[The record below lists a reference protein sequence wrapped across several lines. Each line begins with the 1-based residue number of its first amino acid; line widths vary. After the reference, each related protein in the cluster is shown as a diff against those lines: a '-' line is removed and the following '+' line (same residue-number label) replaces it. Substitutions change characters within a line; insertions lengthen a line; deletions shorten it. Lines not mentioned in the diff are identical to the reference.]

1 MSQER
6 ESHARTARVLS
17 SHENKGRKILL
28 KGLLEAANF
37 NRLQPHNYPMATRS
51 TPHPDTLAAYRALGY
66 STPPK
71 AKVFSRGKSQT
82 LEQVVN
88 SAPSLAHFSA
98 IARDTQNRLS
108 AIAPLLPASLRPL
121 VQSGGVEDDAWCL
134 LVPNSAVAAK
144 LRQTLPAL
152 CAHLRTKGW
161 NVNTIRVKVK
171 SPS

>member
-1 MSQER
+1 
-6 ESHARTARVLS
+6 
-17 SHENKGRKILL
+17 
-28 KGLLEAANF
+28 
-37 NRLQPHNYPMATRS
+37 MATGS
-51 TPHPDTLAAYRALGY
+51 KPHPDTLAAYRALGY

-71 AKVFSRGKSQT
+71 SKFSIRGKSQT
-82 LEQVVN
+82 LEQVVD
-88 SAPSLAHFSA
+88 SAPTLAHLSA
-98 IARDTQNRLS
+98 IANDTQNRLK
-108 AIAPLLPASLRPL
+108 AIAPLLPVSLRAL
-121 VQSGGVEDDAWCL
+121 IQSGGVEDDAWCL

>member
-1 MSQER
+1 MRALRGSCF
-6 ESHARTARVLS
+6 HLKTRVAKS
-17 SHENKGRKILL
+17 FL
-28 KGLLEAANF
+28 KGLIEASDF
-37 NRLQPHNYPMATRS
+37 NRQQPHNYCMATRS

-88 SAPSLAHFSA
+88 SAPSLAQFSA
-98 IARDTQNRLS
+98 IARDTQNRLK
-108 AIAPLLPASLRPL
+108 AIAPLLPVSLRSL
-121 VQSGGVEDDAWCL
+121 VQSGGVEGDAWCL

-161 NVNTIRVKVK
+161 DVNTIRVKV
-171 SPS
+171 SATR

>member
-1 MSQER
+1 
-6 ESHARTARVLS
+6 
-17 SHENKGRKILL
+17 
-28 KGLLEAANF
+28 
-37 NRLQPHNYPMATRS
+37 MATRS

-71 AKVFSRGKSQT
+71 SRVSVRGKSQT
-82 LEQVVN
+82 LEQVVD
-88 SAPSLAHFSA
+88 SAPSLAHLSA
-98 IARDTQNRLS
+98 IAQDTQNRLK
-108 AIAPLLPASLRPL
+108 AIAPLLPVSLRTL
-121 VQSGGVEDDAWCL
+121 IQSGGVEDDAWCL

-171 SPS
+171 SHS

>member
-1 MSQER
+1 MRALRGSCF
-6 ESHARTARVLS
+6 HLKTRVAKS
-17 SHENKGRKILL
+17 FL
-28 KGLLEAANF
+28 KGLIEASNF
-37 NRLQPHNYPMATRS
+37 NRQQPHNCSMATRS

-66 STPPK
+66 SSPPK

-88 SAPSLAHFSA
+88 SAPSLAQFSA
-98 IARDTQNRLS
+98 IARDTQNRLK
-108 AIAPLLPASLRPL
+108 AIAPLLPVSLRSL
-121 VQSGGVEDDAWCL
+121 IQSGGVEGDAWCL

-161 NVNTIRVKVK
+161 DVNTIRVKVK

>member
-1 MSQER
+1 MRALRGSCF
-6 ESHARTARVLS
+6 HLKTRVAKS
-17 SHENKGRKILL
+17 FL
-28 KGLLEAANF
+28 KGWIEASNF
-37 NRLQPHNYPMATRS
+37 NRQQPHNCCMATRS

-98 IARDTQNRLS
+98 VARDTQNRLK
-108 AIAPLLPASLRPL
+108 AIAPLLPVSLRSL
-121 VQSGGVEDDAWCL
+121 IQSGGVEGDAWCL

-161 NVNTIRVKVK
+161 DVNTIRVKVK

>member
-1 MSQER
+1 M
-6 ESHARTARVLS
+6 S

-98 IARDTQNRLS
+98 IARDTQNRLN

-161 NVNTIRVKVK
+161 NVTTIRVKVK

>member
-1 MSQER
+1 
-6 ESHARTARVLS
+6 V
-17 SHENKGRKILL
+17 
-28 KGLLEAANF
+28 KGLREA
-37 NRLQPHNYPMATRS
+37 RILPVCSPHNCAMATRS

-71 AKVFSRGKSQT
+71 SKVSVRGKSQT
-82 LEQVVN
+82 LEQVVD

-98 IARDTQNRLS
+98 MARDTQNRLK
-108 AIAPLLPASLRPL
+108 AIAPLLPVSLRAL
-121 VQSGGVEDDAWCL
+121 IQSGGVEDDAWCL

-171 SPS
+171 SHS

>member
-1 MSQER
+1 MK
-6 ESHARTARVLS
+6 TRVAKS
-17 SHENKGRKILL
+17 FL
-28 KGLLEAANF
+28 KGLIEAENF
-37 NRLQPHNYPMATRS
+37 NLQQAHNCRMATRS

-71 AKVFSRGKSQT
+71 AKVSVRGRSQT
-82 LEQVVN
+82 LEQVVDA
-88 SAPSLAHFSA
+88 APTLAQFSA
-98 IARDTQNRLS
+98 MARDTQNRLK
-108 AIAPLLPASLRPL
+108 AIAPLLPASLRSL
-121 VQSGGVEDDAWCL
+121 VQSGGVEDDTWCL

-161 NVNTIRVKVK
+161 HVNTIRVKVK